1 MATDQ
6 TALDLPT
13 PEVAPTVDLRELIGL
28 VAKRHGVML
37 TKGDPAFI
45 LVTLLEEV
53 SRTHQ
58 GHQAAALERALD
70 AITATTLEQK
80 EAARVIAER
89 IVNEGGAHLARRIE
103 AAGAGLVPAI
113 TAAVT
118 EQLASKTAEL
128 ENATTQARKAKG
140 AALAAAVVAIFA
152 FIGSAGFY
160 IGGLAS

>member
-1 MATDQ
+1 MASDQ
-6 TALDLPT
+6 TSLDLP
-13 PEVAPTVDLRELIGL
+13 APDVVPPVDLRELIGL

-70 AITATTLEQK
+70 SITAMAVEQK

-89 IVNEGGAHLARRIE
+89 IVNEGGAHIARRIE
-103 AAGAGLVPAI
+103 TAGAGLVPAI
-113 TAAVT
+113 TDAVT
-118 EQLASKTAEL
+118 KHLASKSAEL
-128 ENATTQARKAKG
+128 EKATIQAKRAT
-140 AALAAAVVAIFA
+140 AAAVAAAVVAVFA
-152 FIGSAGFY
+152 FVGSAGFY
-160 IGGLAS
+160 IGGVAH